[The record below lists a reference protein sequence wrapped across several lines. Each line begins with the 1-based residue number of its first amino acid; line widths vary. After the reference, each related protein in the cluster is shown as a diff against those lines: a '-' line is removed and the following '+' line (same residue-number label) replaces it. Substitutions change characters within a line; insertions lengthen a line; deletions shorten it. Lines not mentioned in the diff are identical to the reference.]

1 MLPVHIPHVRL
12 AHLNNGCLHLQV
24 NLRFMDLGDEI
35 QRVLRS
41 VGHNLVKLLRHLLWH
56 LLHLAV
62 STWYF
67 GLDLAHLLQH
77 YLISSGLLRNYKV
90 LNLSNLRC
98 LAIVVDSEEAQHTS
112 RVVELLSW
120 LSAIGVKHVCLYD
133 MEGVLKESKEIILKK
148 LGDARP
154 PEVADER
161 SLFLER
167 KHMVLEFVSLSDGKE
182 GVAKAASFLCSNY
195 LKGASSG
202 EDQEPVFTE
211 PEMTSAL
218 RAIGCGG
225 PDPDLLLVYGSAR
238 CHLGF
243 PAWRL
248 RYTEI
253 VHMGSLKSMKYGA
266 MIKSIRKFTMVHQNY
281 GS

>member
-1 MLPVHIPHVRL
+1 MTVRTKQETFQESMK
-12 AHLNNGCLHLQV
+12 N
-24 NLRFMDLGDEI
+24 RFMDFGYET

-41 VGHNLVKLLRHLLWH
+41 VGHTSFVQNLVKLLLRLLWS

-62 STWYF
+62 NVWYF
-67 GLDLAHLLQH
+67 VLDIAHMLQSF
-77 YLISSGLLRNYKV
+77 LISNGLLRNYKV
-90 LNLSNLRC
+90 LNLSRLRY

-112 RVVELLSW
+112 WVVELLNW

-133 MEGVLKESKEIILKK
+133 MKGVLKESKEIILKK
-148 LGDARP
+148 LGVAMP
-154 PEVADER
+154 WEVADER
-161 SLFLER
+161 NLFLER
-167 KHMVLEFVSLSDGKE
+167 KHMVLEFVSFSDGKE
-182 GVAKAASFLCSNY
+182 GVAKAASFLCSKY
-195 LKGASSG
+195 LKGASRG

-218 RAIGCGG
+218 RAVGCGG
-225 PDPDLLLVYGSAR
+225 PEPDLLLIYGPGR

-253 VHMGSLKSMKYGA
+253 VHMGSLKSMNYGA
-266 MIKSIRKFTMVHQNY
+266 MIRSIRKFTMVHQNY